1 MGKCYFMFFSEK
13 AALQHNNYTSIY
25 DKSEGRVNVTI
36 TKIKSFKLTTKNP
49 TLTGNGVHK

>member
-1 MGKCYFMFFSEK
+1 MFFSEK